1 MSTLRDGGGNDENNE
16 SNDEVNETITPI
28 ITQFP
33 SHERFVQS
41 ANASPT
47 FSRSSSRNR
56 FPTVMTY
63 DGASRFSS
71 LPRKLRNLKQATSS
85 SNYQSITGGNNG
97 PKTPKFKVYD
107 DQRFQEDLQQTG
119 QGNGI
124 RVWYESYTT
133 IDWIHDAVKESSRLR
148 RLRSIKG
155 YRGILLNLWD
165 RLQGWLIVTV
175 TGIITAL
182 IAGGIVKSEAVLFDL
197 KEGYCQ
203 RNWRLAKRFCCPFGD
218 QPDWDGGGSAG
229 FVANSSAMNATSSP
243 AWSYRSQFMTLSSG
257 SSDPSKGLLT
267 GMGNRMLAGWSAPV
281 ASSPVWRTLS
291 ANSENENCP
300 GWVTWADK
308 FHLNGEW
315 NFIGEYGVY
324 ILVAILWAS
333 IASLLTIYLTSS
345 ELYVKDKAEEESRAT
360 GQEQVTQSQPLAADE
375 QTPLLSNTRP
385 GDDSM
390 DRTYN
395 SNAPPDFTKN
405 ALPTKIFSHLASE
418 VRANEALPPR
428 KVLFFG
434 SGSGISE
441 VKCILSGFVIHGYLG
456 FWTLFTKS
464 VGLALSVASGLS
476 LGKEGPFV
484 HIASCVG
491 NIVCRVFPKYERNES
506 KRREILSCACAAGV
520 AVAFGAP
527 VGGVLFSLEEVSYY
541 FSSKVMF
548 RSFFCATVAA
558 ATLRFLDPFGTG
570 KIVLF
575 QVTYD
580 RDWHWIE
587 LVFFIVLGIFGGV
600 YGALFTK
607 LNMIWS
613 KRVRAKTWMSSHPL
627 YEVIMITTISVT
639 ASFLNDY
646 TRMGGPE
653 LIADLF
659 SECHEHE
666 SLEGLC
672 VSTPS
677 QIGPLVTSVAWAM
690 VLKGALTIITFGI
703 KLPAGIFIP
712 TLCVGACFG
721 RIVGLLVQYI
731 QWTRPDLAFF
741 AWCQADKSTACI
753 VPGVYAMVGAAAC
766 LSGVTRTTI
775 SLVVIMFEL
784 TGTLTYAV
792 PVILSV
798 LVARTIADGL
808 EHKGIYDL
816 VLEFSG
822 LPYLDAKEEHTW
834 QGVSIVDAIDTGV
847 EVISLDEQNTVQS
860 LKEKLERLAI
870 VTSNP
875 DGGFPIVVD
884 SARRAAR
891 MGLSGFGNNGG
902 EWTPSK
908 RKLVGYIAAQELEHG
923 LNRLLEYDDGKT
935 PASNLFCT
943 FDYLPRPD
951 RSVETAPHSSLPTP
965 MERSESIDGAESIG
979 SPSIMG
985 TDHFMRDSVLLASM
999 DSPTDL
1005 SIFVDKAPIT
1015 LTTSSPLELVQQMF
1029 TKLGVRYLII
1039 LHATDGTLK
1048 GVIFKKRWLAFLHS
1062 LDEGEKQ
1069 I

>member
-1 MSTLRDGGGNDENNE
+1 MSALRNDDNDENNE
-16 SNDEVNETITPI
+16 TNDEVNETITPI

-33 SHERFVQS
+33 THERFIDRRMEVRQFLEALHATFYEQRQS
-41 ANASPT
+41 
-47 FSRSSSRNR
+47 R
-56 FPTVMTY
+56 
-63 DGASRFSS
+63 
-71 LPRKLRNLKQATSS
+71 
-85 SNYQSITGGNNG
+85 
-97 PKTPKFKVYD
+97 PKTPKLKVYD
-107 DQRFQEDLQQTG
+107 DQRFQDDLQQTG
-119 QGNGI
+119 QGNGV

-155 YRGILLNLWD
+155 YRGIFLNLWD
-165 RLQGWLIVTV
+165 RFQGWLIVTV

-203 RNWRLAKRFCCPFGD
+203 RDWRLAKRFCCPFGD
-218 QPDWDGGGSAG
+218 QPDWDGGGSNG
-229 FVANSSAMNATSSP
+229 FASNISRLNATSSP
-243 AWSYRSQFMTLSSG
+243 AWSYRSKFMTLSSG
-257 SSDPSKGLLT
+257 SSDPTKGLLT
-267 GMGNRMLAGWSAPV
+267 GMRNRMLAGWSAPV
-281 ASSPVWRTLS
+281 ASSPFWRTLS
-291 ANSENENCP
+291 ANPENENCP

-308 FHLNGEW
+308 FHLHGKW
-315 NFIGEYGVY
+315 NFVAEYGVY

-333 IASLLTIYLTSS
+333 IASLLTVYLTSS
-345 ELYVKDKAEEESRAT
+345 ELYVKNKTTEEEVQAT
-360 GQEQVTQSQPLAADE
+360 TNTHSHSPVIPSQPLMADE
-375 QTPLLSNTRP
+375 NTPLLSSIRA

-395 SNAPPDFTKN
+395 SNMPPNISNKN

-418 VRANEALPPR
+418 VRAREALPPR
-428 KVLFFG
+428 KVLYFG
-434 SGSGISE
+434 SGS
-441 VKCILSGFVIHGYLG
+441 
-456 FWTLFTKS
+456 
-464 VGLALSVASGLS
+464 
-476 LGKEGPFV
+476 GPFV

-491 NIVCRVFPKYERNES
+491 NIVCRVFPKYETNES

-575 QVTYD
+575 EVTYD

-587 LVFFIVLGIFGGV
+587 LVFFIVLGIFGGI

-613 KRVRAKTWMSSHPL
+613 KRVRAKSWMATHPL
-627 YEVIMITTISVT
+627 YEVIMITIISVA

-731 QWTRPDLAFF
+731 QWTRPNLAFF

-816 VLEFSG
+816 VMEFSG

-834 QGVSIVDAIDTGV
+834 HGVSIVDAVDTGI

-884 SARRAAR
+884 STRRVGR
-891 MGLSGFGNNGG
+891 TGMSGFGNGGG
-902 EWTPSK
+902 ESGLSK

-923 LNRLLEYDDGKT
+923 LNRLIEYDDGKT
-935 PASNLFCT
+935 PPSNLFCT
-943 FDYLPRPD
+943 FDFLPRPD
-951 RSVETAPHSSLPTP
+951 RVVEPALHSSLPTP
-965 MERSESIDGAESIG
+965 MERSESIDGTESIG

-985 TDHFMRDSVLLASM
+985 TDYFMRDSVLLASM
-999 DSPTDL
+999 DSPKDL

-1029 TKLGVRYLII
+1029 TKLGVRYLIV

-1062 LDEGEKQ
+1062 LEEGEKH

>member
-1 MSTLRDGGGNDENNE
+1 MSAPQSGDSHDNETNDEL
-16 SNDEVNETITPI
+16 NETITPI

-33 SHERFVQS
+33 THERFVRS
-41 ANASPT
+41 ANVSPT
-47 FSRSSSRNR
+47 ISRSSSRNFLR
-56 FPTVMTY
+56 TMTY
-63 DGASRFSS
+63 DGASKFTT
-71 LPRKLRNLKQATSS
+71 LPRRLRGLKSGSS
-85 SNYQSITGGNNG
+85 SAGYQSIPGQNAQKNTRL
-97 PKTPKFKVYD
+97 KVYD
-107 DQRFQEDLQQTG
+107 DQRFQQDLQQTG

-124 RVWYESYTT
+124 RVWYDSYTT

-155 YRGILLNLWD
+155 YRGIFLNLWD

-182 IAGGIVKSEAVLFDL
+182 IAGGIVKSEALLFDL
-197 KEGYCQ
+197 KEGYCE
-203 RNWRLAKRFCCPFGD
+203 RDWRLAKRFCCPFGD
-218 QPDWDGGGSAG
+218 QPDWDGGGSTG
-229 FVANSSAMNATSSP
+229 FSSDITAMNVTSSP
-243 AWSYRSQFMTLSSG
+243 VWSYRSQFITLSSK
-257 SSDPSKGLLT
+257 SSDPTKGLLT

-291 ANSENENCP
+291 SSTENENCP

-308 FHLNGEW
+308 FHLAGKW
-315 NFIGEYGVY
+315 NFVAEYGIY

-345 ELYVKDKAEEESRAT
+345 ELYAKDKAEEEVLAT
-360 GQEQVTQSQPLAADE
+360 EISQAHDPATPSQSQTVDE
-375 QTPLLSNTRP
+375 YTPLLGSARP
-385 GDDSM
+385 GEDSM

-395 SNAPPDFTKN
+395 SNAPPDISNKN

-418 VRANEALPPR
+418 VRAREALPPR
-428 KVLFFG
+428 KVLYFG

-441 VKCILSGFVIHGYLG
+441 VKCILSGFVVHGYLG

-491 NIVCRVFPKYERNES
+491 NIVCRVFPKYETNES

-613 KRVRAKTWMSSHPL
+613 KRVRATSWMSTHPL
-627 YEVIMITTISVT
+627 YEVIMITTISVA

-690 VLKGALTIITFGI
+690 ILKGALTIITFGI

-731 QWTRPDLAFF
+731 QWTRPDLSFF

-816 VLEFSG
+816 VMDFSG

-834 QGVSIVDAIDTGV
+834 QGVSIIDAVDTGI

-884 SARRAAR
+884 SPRRSART
-891 MGLSGFGNNGG
+891 FGNNGG
-902 EWTPSK
+902 EWNPSK

-923 LNRLLEYDDGKT
+923 LNRLIEYDEGKT

-965 MERSESIDGAESIG
+965 LERSESIDGTESIR
-979 SPSIMG
+979 SPSFVG

-999 DSPTDL
+999 DSPNDL

-1029 TKLGVRYLII
+1029 TKLGVRYLIVH
-1039 LHATDGTLK
+1039 HATDGTLK

-1062 LDEGEKQ
+1062 LEEGEKH